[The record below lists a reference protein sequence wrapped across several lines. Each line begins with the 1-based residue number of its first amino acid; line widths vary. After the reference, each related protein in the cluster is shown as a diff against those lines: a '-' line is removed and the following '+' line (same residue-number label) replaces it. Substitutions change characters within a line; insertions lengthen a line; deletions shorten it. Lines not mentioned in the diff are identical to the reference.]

1 MILVKGYRIGMK
13 EENQYEDAVFEG
25 NFEGY
30 DVYVSYA
37 TDGLDMEEVIN
48 KPVIGE
54 LVRKRMF
61 KRYILLKKGMMGKI
75 SAVFDDRGNVIY

>member
-13 EENQYEDAVFEG
+13 EENQYEDAVYEG

-37 TDGLDMEEVIN
+37 TDGLDMEEAYALYQ
-48 KPVIGE
+48 E
-54 LVRKRMF
+54 
-61 KRYILLKKGMMGKI
+61 
-75 SAVFDDRGNVIY
+75 A

>member
-1 MILVKGYRIGMK
+1 
-13 EENQYEDAVFEG
+13 
-25 NFEGY
+25 
-30 DVYVSYA
+30 
-37 TDGLDMEEVIN
+37 MEEVIN
-48 KPVIGE
+48 KRVIGD

>member
-1 MILVKGYRIGMK
+1 MK